1 MFSTL
6 IPPGLC
12 LPHSLHSCTCRFCF
26 VFSFLFYTGVQPIDN
41 VVMASGG
48 QQRDS
53 DIRIHVSILPQTPLP
68 PRLPHN
74 IKQTPLCC
82 TVGPSLSICL
92 SDFIYSLLS
101 LCPLNEFPQ
110 NPVPLISGPT
120 AIISFSQSP
129 CLMQEVAPFLQ
140 GRGVVDGGAKWRRGE
155 RGP

>member
-1 MFSTL
+1 MIFSTL

-12 LPHSLHSCTCRFCF
+12 LPHSLHSCTYFCF
-26 VFSFLFYTGVQPIDN
+26 VFSFLFYPGVQPINN
-41 VVMASGG
+41 VVTASGG

-53 DIRIHVSILPQTPLP
+53 DICIHVSILPQA

-129 CLMQEVAPFLQ
+129 CLMQEVAPFLR
-140 GRGVVDGGAKWRRGE
+140 GRGVVDGGAKWRRGG